1 MLPFYICS
9 SLVGHRISSI
19 DISCI
24 YGDFERV
31 MLSFLY
37 KRQAGL
43 SLFDRMG
50 RTYCSH
56 TIKPISKDHIWK
68 HSKFFFIERWFLNAG
83 LETLTF
89 KPADK
94 ILNIEIV
101 DTRFS
106 LLANGL

>member
-1 MLPFYICS
+1 
-9 SLVGHRISSI
+9 V
-19 DISCI
+19 
-24 YGDFERV
+24 V
-31 MLSFLY
+31 
-37 KRQAGL
+37 
-43 SLFDRMG
+43 
-50 RTYCSH
+50 
-56 TIKPISKDHIWK
+56 
-68 HSKFFFIERWFLNAG
+68 FIERWFLNAG